1 MSNIEIPNAIYNWYC
16 RNTIPII
23 KRCRTVCRSCS
34 YQQYPKLVYIVNS
47 TDKIKYLDEGYT
59 CLNSFSGFLPMYNT
73 PYILDEEPILT
84 ESERITIETK
94 CNEVDQLN
102 VPKQCPHINY
112 LYTINKLNQLRLKT
126 E

>member
-1 MSNIEIPNAIYNWYC
+1 MNNIKIPNVIYNWYC
-16 RNTIPII
+16 RNTISNI
-23 KRCRTVCRSCS
+23 KRCRIVCKSCS

-59 CLNSFSGFLPMYNT
+59 CLNSFSGFLPIYNT

-102 VPKQCPHINY
+102 VPKQCPYISY
-112 LYTINKLNQLRLKT
+112 LYTINKLNQLRLKM